1 MIRMEISAVY
11 NGGPDSSYPQ
21 VVLKQVDGDNY
32 LPIIIG
38 RFEAAA
44 ISMAQNQD
52 TPTRPISYDLVRQ
65 ILVGMEC
72 HVSKIEITEL
82 HDSTYFADVHVV
94 SAKGEVRIFD
104 ARPSDAIALALRFD
118 APIFASSDVLNEV
131 GIVSEPNPKSGL
143 EEAEEIVQIS
153 VAIEE
158 MEQITSD
165 LQPTETELEK
175 LNRRLAQAVA
185 EDMYEEAARL
195 RDEIKLLK
203 ST

>member
-1 MIRMEISAVY
+1 MVRMEISAVY
-11 NGGPDSSYPQ
+11 NSSPEASQPQ

-44 ISMAQNQD
+44 ISMAQNED
-52 TPTRPISYDLVRQ
+52 APARPISYDLVRQ

-72 HVSKIEITEL
+72 HVSKVEITEL
-82 HDSTYFADVHVV
+82 HESTYFADVHVA
-94 SAKGEVRIFD
+94 SSDGTVRIFD
-104 ARPSDAIALALRFD
+104 ARPSDAIAIALRFD
-118 APIFASSDVLNEV
+118 APIFAAPEVLNEV
-131 GIVSEPNPKSGL
+131 GIPSEQDPEPGL
-143 EEAEEIVQIS
+143 EEQEEIVQIS

-158 MEQITSD
+158 MEQIAAAFRPSENA
-165 LQPTETELEK
+165 LETLK
-175 LNRRLAQAVA
+175 RRLAQAVA

-203 ST
+203 S

>member
-11 NGGPDSSYPQ
+11 NGGSDSSYPQ

-65 ILVGMEC
+65 ILVGMES

-94 SAKGEVRIFD
+94 SADGIVRIFD

-143 EEAEEIVQIS
+143 EETEEVVQIS

-165 LQPTETELEK
+165 LQPAETELEK

-203 ST
+203 S

>member
-11 NGGPDSSYPQ
+11 NGGSDSSYPQ

-203 ST
+203 SS

>member
-1 MIRMEISAVY
+1 
-11 NGGPDSSYPQ
+11 

-175 LNRRLAQAVA
+175 LNRSLAQAVA

-203 ST
+203 SS

>member
-143 EEAEEIVQIS
+143 DEAEEIVQIS

-203 ST
+203 SS

>member
-203 ST
+203 SS

>member
-131 GIVSEPNPKSGL
+131 GIGSEPNPKSGL

-203 ST
+203 SS

>member
-1 MIRMEISAVY
+1 MEISAVY
-11 NGGPDSSYPQ
+11 NGGPDASYPQ
-21 VVLKQVDGDNY
+21 VVLKEVDGENY

-82 HDSTYFADVHVV
+82 HDSTYFADVYVV
-94 SAKGEVRIFD
+94 SADGVVRIFD

-118 APIFASSDVLNEV
+118 APIFASPDVLNEV
-131 GIVSEPNPKSGL
+131 GIVSEPNPKSSL
-143 EEAEEIVQIS
+143 EDPEEIVQIS

-165 LQPTETELEK
+165 LQPAETELEK

-185 EDMYEEAARL
+185 EDMYEEAARI

-203 ST
+203 SS

>member
-1 MIRMEISAVY
+1 MEISAVY

-203 ST
+203 SS

>member
-1 MIRMEISAVY
+1 MVRMEISAVY
-11 NGGPDSSYPQ
+11 NCSPEASQPQ

-44 ISMAQNQD
+44 ISMAQNED
-52 TPTRPISYDLVRQ
+52 VPARPISYDLVRQ

-72 HVSKIEITEL
+72 HVSKVEITEL
-82 HDSTYFADVHVV
+82 HESTYFADVHVA
-94 SAKGEVRIFD
+94 SSDGTVRVFD
-104 ARPSDAIALALRFD
+104 ARPSDAIAMALRFD
-118 APIFASSDVLNEV
+118 APIFAAPEVLSEV
-131 GIVSEPNPKSGL
+131 GIPSAQEQESGL
-143 EEAEEIVQIS
+143 EGQEEIVQIS

-158 MEQITSD
+158 MEQIAAD
-165 LQPTETELEK
+165 FKPAENELETLK
-175 LNRRLAQAVA
+175 RRLAQAVA

-203 ST
+203 S

>member
-104 ARPSDAIALALRFD
+104 ARPSDAIALALRFG

-131 GIVSEPNPKSGL
+131 GIVSEPNPKTGL

-203 ST
+203 SS

>member
-11 NGGPDSSYPQ
+11 TSSPEASYPQ

-44 ISMAQNQD
+44 ISMAQNED
-52 TPTRPISYDLVRQ
+52 VPARPISYDLVRQ
-65 ILVGMEC
+65 ILLGMEC
-72 HVSKIEITEL
+72 HVSKVEITEL
-82 HDSTYFADVHVV
+82 HESTYFADVHVI
-94 SAKGEVRIFD
+94 SSDGTVRIFD
-104 ARPSDAIALALRFD
+104 ARPSDAIAIALRFN
-118 APIFASSDVLNEV
+118 APIFASPDVLDEV
-131 GIVSEPNPKSGL
+131 GIPSAPDPHSSL
-143 EEAEEIVQIS
+143 EEQEEIVQIS

-165 LQPTETELEK
+165 LQPAETELETLK
-175 LNRRLAQAVA
+175 RRLAQAVA

-203 ST
+203 SR